1 MAFKQESQKNDFKS
15 ITISLASPES
25 IKKRSYGEVTKPETV
40 NYRTYKP
47 ERDGLFCERIFGP
60 TRDWECHCGKY
71 KRIRYKGI
79 VCDRCGVEVTE
90 KKVRRERMGHIELT
104 VPVAHIW
111 FFRTLPNKIGTL
123 LDIPSK
129 KLNQVIYYEK
139 YIVLQ
144 PGKAVLNDVP
154 VQKLDLLTEEEHYAI
169 MENLPMGND
178 QLDDSD
184 PDKFIA
190 GMGAEAL
197 YKLLSEIDLDK
208 LSYELRDRASK
219 ESSNQRKQDCLK
231 RLNIIESFRDSR
243 DRMQARGLDNRPE
256 WMILNIIPVIPPDL
270 RPLVPLDGGRFAT
283 SDINELY
290 RRVIIRNNRLKRLLE
305 IKAPEVIMRNEKRML
320 QESVDSLFDNSRKV
334 SSVKSDS
341 NRSLKS
347 LSDSLKGKQGRF
359 RQNLLGKRV
368 DYSGR
373 SVIVVGPEL
382 KMHECGLPKDMASE
396 LFKPFIIRKML
407 ERGLVKTVKS
417 AKRIVDKK
425 ERPEVWE
432 ILENILKGH
441 PILLNRAPTLHRL
454 GIQAFQPK
462 LVEGKAIRL
471 HPLVCTGFNADFDGD
486 QMAVHVPL
494 GNAAI
499 LEAQILM
506 LSSHNILNPANGAP
520 ITVPSQDMVLGLYYM
535 TKPRH
540 TTADEVVPGEGQRFY
555 SPEEVIIAYN
565 EKRVALNACI
575 SVRMPKFKGRDEY
588 EFVHTDRT
596 FSELIKDRDGNILYD
611 REPMNDEERATRC
624 RTEFEIVRDN
634 DGFPVVDAE
643 GHYIK
648 TDRLRTTVGRILY
661 NQVVPEA
668 YGYINQVMGKKS
680 LRDIIGDLFAV
691 CGNAV
696 TTTFLD
702 DIKDMGYRQAF
713 RGGLS
718 FNLGDVIIPAEKE
731 QLIAKANEEV
741 EEVMG
746 QYAMGL
752 ITNNE
757 RYNHVIDIW
766 TNTNNQLTET
776 LMKQLKADNQGFNPI
791 YMMYDSGARGSKEQI
806 RQLSGMRGL
815 MAKPQKA
822 GASGNEIIENPIIS
836 NFKEGLLVHEYFIST
851 HGARKGLSDTALKT
865 ADAGYLTRRL
875 VDVAHDVI
883 ITTEDCGTLRGLPTT
898 ALKKGE
904 DIVQSLGE
912 RILGRT
918 SVHDIYDPQTDE
930 LIIAAGEEL
939 TEEICRRIEEAHIEE
954 VEIRSVLTCEAK
966 HGVCAKCYGRNL
978 ATGQMVQK
986 GEAVGVIAA
995 QAIGEPGTQ
1004 LTLRTFHVGGVA
1016 GGNIGTASSIEA
1028 HHEGRLEIDELR
1040 CIPYRENGGMNDSDQ
1055 PDYYL
1060 VMGRSA
1066 EMRIVDPK
1074 TEVTLFSALLP
1085 YGSKL
1090 YKQAGDE
1097 IHRGDR
1103 IAEWDPYN
1111 VVIMSDVDG
1120 RVSFENVI
1128 ENVTYRVESDSQTGL
1143 QDKVIVETRQRTKNP
1158 TLNVVD
1164 SEGNILKVYDLPVG
1178 AHIGVDNGQML
1189 HAGDILVKIPRS
1201 FGKAGDITGGLPR
1214 VTELFEARNPSDP
1227 AVVAEI
1233 DGIVS
1238 IAKKLKRNNR
1248 EITITSKTGEQRSY
1262 LISTTKQIMAQDQD
1276 YVKAGTP
1283 LSDGAITP
1291 ADILAIKGP
1300 MKVQEYIVN
1309 EVQEV
1314 YRLQGVKINDKHF
1327 EVIVRQ
1333 MMRMVEIE
1341 DPGDTRYLEGE
1352 LVNKIDFH
1360 ETNDE
1365 IFGMKVVEDC
1375 GDSENL
1381 QNGQI
1386 ITARLLR
1393 DENSQLRRQDK
1404 KLVTARDAKPA
1415 TSKQILQGITRASLQ
1430 TKSFISAASFQETTK
1445 VLTEAAINAK
1455 QDFLEGMKE
1464 NVIVGHLI
1472 PAGTGLPE
1480 YQNLIVGD
1488 KSKMKN

>member
-25 IKKRSYGEVTKPETV
+25 IKRRSYGEVTKPETV

-139 YIVLQ
+139 YIVIQ
-144 PGKAVLNDVP
+144 PGKATLNDIP
-154 VQKLDLLTEEEHYAI
+154 VHRLDLLSEEELYAI
-169 MENLPMGND
+169 KENLPQGNE
-178 QLDDSD
+178 QLPDED
-184 PDKFIA
+184 PDKFVY

-197 YKLLSEIDLDK
+197 YKLLCEIDLDK

-219 ESSNQRKQDCLK
+219 ENSNQRKQEALK
-231 RLNIIESFRDSR
+231 RLNIIESFRESR
-243 DRMQARGLDNRPE
+243 RLMQARGMDNRPE

-417 AKRIVDKK
+417 AKRIVDRKD
-425 ERPEVWE
+425 PVVWE

-499 LEAQILM
+499 LEAQLLM
-506 LSSHNILNPANGAP
+506 LSTHNILNPANGAP

-535 TKPRH
+535 TKPRR
-540 TTADEVVPGEGQRFY
+540 TTDTEVVKGEGQCFY
-555 SPEEVIIAYN
+555 SPEEVIIAHN
-565 EKRVALNACI
+565 EKRVSLNACI
-575 SVRMPKFKGRDEY
+575 SVRLSQFKNRDEY
-588 EFVHTDRT
+588 EFVHTDRS
-596 FSELIKDRDGNILYD
+596 FLEQIKDREGNILTD
-611 REPMNDEERATRC
+611 RDCENDEERAQRS
-624 RTEFEIVRDN
+624 RTEFEILRDK
-634 DGFPVVDAE
+634 DGYPVVDKN

-648 TDRLRTTVGRILY
+648 TDRLRTTVGRVIF
-661 NQVVPEA
+661 NQVVPEK
-668 YGYINQVMGKKS
+668 YGYINQVLGKKS
-680 LRDIIGDLFAV
+680 LRDIIGDLFTV
-691 CGNAV
+691 CGNAA
-696 TTTFLD
+696 TANFLD
-702 DIKDMGYRQAF
+702 DIKSMGYRMAF
-713 RGGLS
+713 KGGLS

-731 QLIAKANEEV
+731 QLIAHANEEV
-741 EEVMG
+741 EEVMA

-776 LMKQLKADNQGFNPI
+776 LMKRLKADNQGFNPI

-822 GASGNEIIENPIIS
+822 GTSGNEIIENPIIS
-836 NFKEGLLVHEYFIST
+836 NFKEGLSVLEYFIST
-851 HGARKGLSDTALKT
+851 HGARKGLADTALKT

-883 ITTEDCGTLRGLPTT
+883 ITEEDCGTLRGLPTT

-904 DIVQSLGE
+904 DIVQSLSE
-912 RILGRT
+912 KILGRT
-918 SVHDIYDPQTDE
+918 SVHDIFDPQTDE
-930 LIIAAGEEL
+930 LIVSAGEEL
-939 TEEICRRIEEAHIEE
+939 TEEICKRIEDAHIEE

-978 ATGQMVQK
+978 ATGRMVQK

-1016 GGNIGTASSIEA
+1016 GGNIGTTSSIEA
-1028 HHEGRLEIDELR
+1028 HHEGVLAIDELR
-1040 CIPYRENGGMNDSDQ
+1040 AIPYTDAQGES
-1055 PDYYL
+1055 YHI

-1074 TEVTLFSALLP
+1074 TDVTLFSALLP

-1090 YKQAGDE
+1090 FKMAGEE
-1097 IHRGDR
+1097 IKRGDL

-1120 RVSFENVI
+1120 KVSFENVI

-1143 QDKVIVETRQRTKNP
+1143 QDKVVVESRQRTKNP
-1158 TLNVVD
+1158 TLNIVD
-1164 SEGNILKVYDLPVG
+1164 DEGNILKVYDLPVG

-1189 HAGDILVKIPRS
+1189 RAGDVMVKIPRS

-1227 AVVAEI
+1227 AIVAEI

-1248 EITITSKTGEQRSY
+1248 EITITSKTGESRSY
-1262 LISTTKQIMAQDQD
+1262 LISTSKQILAQDQD

-1283 LSDGAITP
+1283 LSEGAITP
-1291 ADILAIKGP
+1291 ADILAVKGP

-1333 MMRMVEIE
+1333 MMRKVEIE
-1341 DPGDTRYLEGE
+1341 DPGDTRFLEGE

-1365 IFGMKVVEDC
+1365 IFGMKVVEDK
-1375 GDSENL
+1375 GDSESL
-1381 QNGQI
+1381 ENGQI
-1386 ITARLLR
+1386 ITARKLR
-1393 DENSQLRRQDK
+1393 DENSYLRRQDK
-1404 KLVTARDAKPA
+1404 ALVTARDAKPA
-1415 TSKQILQGITRASLQ
+1415 TAKQILQGITRASLQ

-1472 PAGTGLPE
+1472 PAGTGLRE
-1480 YQNLIVGD
+1480 YQDLIVTD
-1488 KSKMKN
+1488 KKNINQ